1 MQLLKAKAPLS
12 TGSVCVPGKERRLGK
27 TSTGIG
33 KQPQKT
39 RRNPLWIS
47 GTGYLLN
54 SYIINRDKLCTSCVN
69 TSTPSLPV
77 EMLTCTFFLQLKK
90 TNQNTTTH
98 PNNKKTPSHPQA
110 PAIYMTQRTG
120 TVNSKNRQGKEETEE
135 GRQAQKTKRFS
146 FHFSNHCTS
155 GESGLM
161 LKGL

>member
-12 TGSVCVPGKERRLGK
+12 TGSVCVPGKERRLDK
-27 TSTGIG
+27 TSMGIG

-47 GTGYLLN
+47 GTRYLLN
-54 SYIINRDKLCTSCVN
+54 SYIINRDKLCTLCVN

-110 PAIYMTQRTG
+110 PAIHMTQRTG
-120 TVNSKNRQGKEETEE
+120 TVTLTTARV
-135 GRQAQKTKRFS
+135 RKRLRKGDRPRKQNV
-146 FHFSNHCTS
+146 FHVTS
-155 GESGLM
+155 LIIVLLESQVLC
-161 LKGL
+161 